1 MVVLLPG
8 ITPRQ
13 NFSPL
18 YFNQVL
24 WVVHSLSSYFLI
36 QVLILLMH
44 DISSE
49 VRQNFI
55 LQLVFFQPNCLRCF
69 LGITLLRTLLL
80 HILFPI
86 KVDIDLKLEG
96 VVFVGS

>member
-13 NFSPL
+13 HFSPL
-18 YFNQVL
+18 NFNQVL
-24 WVVHSLSSYFLI
+24 RVIHSLSSYFLI

-55 LQLVFFQPNCLRCF
+55 LQLVFFQPNGLRCF
-69 LGITLLRTLLL
+69 LGITLLRPLLL
-80 HILFPI
+80 HILLPV
-86 KVDIDLKLEG
+86 KVDIDLELEG
-96 VVFVGS
+96 IILVGS